1 MGKKDCHSY
10 FSGSICQLLSV
21 VLCTAF
27 WQQFSSQLHIDTI
40 SLMWVDISIFFF
52 HAVTSSSTALT
63 SGGPD
68 CPHSTQRASGT
79 AHLGSPMLR
88 KLTYLLFKVKINFSM
103 KPSCQNGI
111 APIDVPF
118 KHLQCSSIY
127 NLWIPC
133 SFPHY

>member
-1 MGKKDCHSY
+1 MEKEDSHSH
-10 FSGSICQLLSV
+10 FSGSICQLLSL

-27 WQQFSSQLHIDTI
+27 WQQFTSQLHIDTI

-52 HAVTSSSTALT
+52 LAVTSSSALT

-68 CPHSTQRASGT
+68 CPHSTQRISCT

-88 KLTYLLFKVKINFSM
+88 KLIYPFFKVKINLSM

-118 KHLQCSSIY
+118 KHLQFSSIH
-127 NLWIPC
+127 NSSIPC